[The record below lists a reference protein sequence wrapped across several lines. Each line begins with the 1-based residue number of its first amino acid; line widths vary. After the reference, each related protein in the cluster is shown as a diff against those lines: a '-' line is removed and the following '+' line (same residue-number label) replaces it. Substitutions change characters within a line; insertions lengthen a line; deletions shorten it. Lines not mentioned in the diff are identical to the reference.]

1 MKRFAARL
9 LHLFP
14 FRSMNLIEKR
24 ERAME
29 RRLRNKGIMPRHFES
44 DTDCVYYWEGGSG
57 PALLFLHG
65 FGGNAIL
72 TWEKELLLFSKQYR
86 VIAPDLLWFGK
97 SHSTREPN
105 LKSQCDTLNTLLKH
119 IGAQSAVVVG
129 QSYGGFL
136 ALGLAK
142 YYPSLVNKIVLANCP
157 GTTFNSE
164 KLDIVCER
172 YGVKEIEDLFICKN
186 PTSLKHLFHLVTETR
201 PYFPNFIWS
210 QMYNQHFS
218 KHHKSQY
225 QLMHTL
231 RQEQKNFEDLTFLEG
246 RSIQMIWSENDRLFP
261 FEEGNYFAECVH
273 AKMVVIQK
281 VGHAPQFDNRKAFTE
296 AIKRVLK

>member
-1 MKRFAARL
+1 MKRLAARL

-14 FRSMNLIEKR
+14 FRSVNLIEKR

-29 RRLRNKGIMPRHFES
+29 RKLRNKGIMPRYFES
-44 DTDCVYYWEGGSG
+44 DSDCVYYWEGGSG
-57 PALLFLHG
+57 PAVLFLHG

-97 SHSTREPN
+97 SHSTLEPN
-105 LKSQCDTLNTLLKH
+105 LSSQCQAIDALLKH
-119 IGAQSAVVVG
+119 LKITQALVVG

-142 YYPSLVNKIVLANCP
+142 YYPNCVNKIILANCP

-164 KLDIVCER
+164 KLDLVCER
-172 YGVKEIEDLFICKN
+172 YGVNEIEDLFICKSPKDLN
-186 PTSLKHLFHLVTETR
+186 RLFHLVTETR
-201 PYFPNFIWS
+201 PNFPNFIWK

-231 RQEQKNFEDLTFLEG
+231 RQEQKSFEDLTFLKG

-261 FEEGNYFAECVH
+261 FDEGKHFAACVN
-273 AKMVVIQK
+273 APMFVIPK
-281 VGHAPQFDNRKAFTE
+281 AGHAPQFDNRKAFTE
-296 AIKRVLK
+296 AIRSMLN